1 MNKVINVKDEKIN
14 RIGKF
19 ILPHEVNIRYEKEE
33 DVVCAICDELSI
45 VSCSSNAE
53 MAKRGL
59 KDSLKD
65 SIDLYVHLL
74 KEGDLDNHAKE
85 YRAKLLEIEKVN
97 ENGKI

>member
-1 MNKVINVKDEKIN
+1 MNKVINVKVEKIN

-45 VSCSSNAE
+45 VSCSSKAE
-53 MAKRGL
+53 KAKRGL

-97 ENGKI
+97 ENGR

>member
-1 MNKVINVKDEKIN
+1 MNKVINEKVEKTN

-45 VSCSSNAE
+45 VSCSFNAE
-53 MAKRGL
+53 KAKRGL

-65 SIDLYVHLL
+65 SIELYVHLL
-74 KEGDLDNHAKE
+74 KEGELDNHAKE